1 MNKVYYLKNC
11 GTCVR
16 IIKSLNLPDSFVYQ
30 DIKEEKITTKQI
42 ETMHKLA
49 GSYEALFSRRAMK
62 YRQLGLNEM
71 QLSEADYKKY
81 ILEEYTFLKR
91 PVFVFDEQIFIG
103 NAKKNVEALATFL
116 SKQ

>member
-11 GTCVR
+11 GTCNR
-16 IIKSLNLPDSFVYQ
+16 IIKSLNLPADFVYQ

-42 ETMHKLA
+42 EEMNQLA

-62 YRQLGLNEM
+62 YRQLELNEM

-91 PVFVFDEQIFIG
+91 PVFLVDNQIFVG
-103 NAKKNVEALATFL
+103 NAKKTVEALAVL
-116 SKQ
+116 LAK